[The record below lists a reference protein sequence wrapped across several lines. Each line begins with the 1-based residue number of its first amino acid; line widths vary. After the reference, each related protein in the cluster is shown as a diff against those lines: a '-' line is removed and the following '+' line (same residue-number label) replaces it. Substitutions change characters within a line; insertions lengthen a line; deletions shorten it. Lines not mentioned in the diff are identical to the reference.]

1 MSTTPDTN
9 KSCHSPFARTFAAG
23 QRRHLLA
30 GSLALAGAALAFPSA
45 GQDALSSS
53 DAAAQAVLPVQAA
66 EDARRAFDT
75 LAALQARQKGMEQE
89 AERLQQVLRE
99 KELEAAELRGQLSR
113 LERVNADLGNAR
125 GALAD
130 KNARCAADLAQARQG
145 AELAQQ
151 ALRERAESEQQR
163 QAEQEQLGS
172 RFAELEALRDQA
184 LTANLGLQE
193 DKRKLIAEIEAQR
206 QTLAES
212 RLQLESLQAKLSATQ
227 TELQVVADAKMGLES
242 ELMQTREHKDAI
254 GQDLAAAQEAQG
266 QAMAEN
272 ERLQAAV
279 ADLQT
284 QLGAKSGEVEQ
295 AQAKLAGLTTEYQT
309 LQNLQ
314 TQALSA
320 AEEGNKRIASLEAR
334 VAELERANQ
343 ALTSE
348 RDELAGRLTAA
359 ETASAELENSRV
371 EVQTALDASEARAV
385 DLQARIERQ
394 EQAHAAALAAAAE
407 AKAKLEAEKSDLISE
422 LTSARQEAEDLTQKH
437 KVLQETH
444 AGAVAAVERL
454 QKDKSDL
461 QASLEAEQKKA
472 ADLDTRLGAAMKQA
486 ADLEQGLRETEER
499 AASDA
504 QALQS
509 QLARAE
515 QAAADERGKL
525 QAQLTAREGEVGDLQ
540 ARLQQAESGLT
551 ELRGKLPASE
561 GGTVSDE
568 QVQVAAAEY
577 LQSLRDLHYKRG
589 EMDKAAWNEER
600 SRLEHALR
608 DKQYLLAQSMSARS
622 VYPVQRNDTL
632 AKISREVYGDGNRWP
647 EIFEANR
654 HLLENPDRVF
664 PGMTLVIP

>member
-9 KSCHSPFARTFAAG
+9 HTCHNPFARTLSAG
-23 QRRHLLA
+23 QRRQLLA
-30 GSLALAGAALAFPSA
+30 GSLALAGAALAFPAA
-45 GQDALSSS
+45 GQDAQSGPG
-53 DAAAQAVLPVQAA
+53 AEAHAVQSVQVA
-66 EDARRAFDT
+66 EEARRAFDT
-75 LAALQARQKGMEQE
+75 LAALQARQRGMEQE
-89 AERLQQVLRE
+89 AERLRQAMRE
-99 KELEAAELRGQLSR
+99 MELEAAELRGQLSR
-113 LERVNADLGNAR
+113 LEQVNAEVESVR

-130 KNARCAADLAQARQG
+130 EKARCAADLAQARQG
-145 AELAQQ
+145 AEQAQQ
-151 ALRERAESEQQR
+151 AMRERAESEQQR
-163 QAEQEQLGS
+163 QAEQEQLGN

-193 DKRKLIAEIEAQR
+193 DKRKLTAEIEAQR

-227 TELQVVADAKMGLES
+227 TELQFVADAKAGLDA

-254 GQDLAAAQEAQG
+254 GQDLAAAQEAQR
-266 QAMAEN
+266 QALAEN

-284 QLGAKSGEVEQ
+284 QLAAKSGETEQ
-295 AQAKLAGLTTEYQT
+295 VQAKLAGLTTEYQT
-309 LQNLQ
+309 LEDLQ
-314 TQALSA
+314 ARALSA
-320 AEEGNKRIASLEAR
+320 ADEGNKRIASLEAR
-334 VAELERANQ
+334 VAELEGANQ
-343 ALTSE
+343 ALVSE

-359 ETASAELENSRV
+359 DTAGAELEKKRADL
-371 EVQTALDASEARAV
+371 QAALDASEAKAAE
-385 DLQARIERQ
+385 LQVRVEQQ
-394 EQAHAAALAAAAE
+394 EQAHATALAAAAE
-407 AKAKLEAEKSDLISE
+407 VKAKLETEKSDLISE
-422 LTSARQEAEDLTQKH
+422 LASARQEAEDLTQKH

-444 AGAVAAVERL
+444 AGAVAAMERL

-472 ADLDTRLGAAMKQA
+472 ADLDTRLGAATKQA
-486 ADLEQGLRETEER
+486 ADLEQRLRETEER
-499 AASDA
+499 AASEA
-504 QALQS
+504 QALQA
-509 QLARAE
+509 QLAQAE

-540 ARLQQAESGLT
+540 ARLQEAESGLT

-568 QVQVAAAEY
+568 QVQGAAAEY

-608 DKQYLLAQSMSARS
+608 DEQYLLAQSMSARS

>member
-1 MSTTPDTN
+1 MSTTPNTN
-9 KSCHSPFARTFAAG
+9 NSCHNPFAPTLIAG
-23 QRRHLLA
+23 QRRQLIA

-45 GQDALSSS
+45 GQEAQSGSG
-53 DAAAQAVLPVQAA
+53 AEAQAVLPVQVA

-113 LERVNADLGNAR
+113 LEQVNAEGESAR
-125 GALAD
+125 RALAEE
-130 KNARCAADLAQARQG
+130 KARCAADLAQARMG
-145 AELAQQ
+145 ADQAQQ

-163 QAEQEQLGS
+163 QAEKEQLGH

-193 DKRKLIAEIEAQR
+193 DKRKLTAEIEAQR
-206 QTLAES
+206 QVLAES

-227 TELQVVADAKMGLES
+227 TELQLVADAKAGLES
-242 ELMQTREHKDAI
+242 ELMQTREHRDAI
-254 GQDLAAAQEAQG
+254 GQDLAAAQEAHR
-266 QAMAEN
+266 QALAEN
-272 ERLQAAV
+272 ERLQAAA

-284 QLGAKSGEVEQ
+284 QLAAKSGEVEQ

-309 LQNLQ
+309 LQNMQ
-314 TQALSA
+314 AQALSA

-334 VAELERANQ
+334 VAELEGANQ
-343 ALTSE
+343 TLTSE

-359 ETASAELENSRV
+359 ETASAELEKRRA
-371 EVQTALDASEARAV
+371 EVQTALDASEAKAA
-385 DLQARIERQ
+385 DLQARIEQQ
-394 EQAHAAALAAAAE
+394 EQAHATALAAAAE
-407 AKAKLEAEKSDLISE
+407 VKAKLETEKSDLISE
-422 LTSARQEAEDLTQKH
+422 LASARQEAEDLGQKH
-437 KVLQETH
+437 KMLQETH

-461 QASLEAEQKKA
+461 QAGLEAEQKKA
-472 ADLDTRLGAAMKQA
+472 ADLDTRLGAATKQA
-486 ADLEQGLRETEER
+486 TDLGQRLRETEER
-499 AASDA
+499 AASEV
-504 QALQS
+504 QALQA
-509 QLARAE
+509 QLAQAE
-515 QAAADERGKL
+515 QSAAQERGKL

-540 ARLQQAESGLT
+540 ARLKEAESGLT

-568 QVQVAAAEY
+568 QVQGAAAEY
-577 LQSLRDLHYKRG
+577 LQSLRDLHNKRG
-589 EMDKAAWNEER
+589 DMDKAAWNEER